1 MTGGDTGEGD
11 EGDVEFRNAG
21 IPDQV
26 RQFLGMDYAS
36 GVERL
41 NNYSPAVHSTAD
53 PEPFSMTH
61 NDKNFRVELNRI
73 GQAPPATSCQNFWEI
88 YGWVFSIETRRLLL
102 RSLVLLG
109 TT

>member
-11 EGDVEFRNAG
+11 EGDVEFRNAR

-41 NNYSPAVHSTAD
+41 NNYSPAMHSTA
-53 PEPFSMTH
+53 ETMTAVSAIY
-61 NDKNFRVELNRI
+61 R
-73 GQAPPATSCQNFWEI
+73 PTS
-88 YGWVFSIETRRLLL
+88 GRLP
-102 RSLVLLG
+102 
-109 TT
+109 

>member
-11 EGDVEFRNAG
+11 EGDVEFRNAR

-41 NNYSPAVHSTAD
+41 NNYSPAMHSTAETVTAVSAIYR
-53 PEPFSMTH
+53 P
-61 NDKNFRVELNRI
+61 
-73 GQAPPATSCQNFWEI
+73 TS
-88 YGWVFSIETRRLLL
+88 GRLP
-102 RSLVLLG
+102 
-109 TT
+109 

>member
-11 EGDVEFRNAG
+11 EGDVEFRNAR

-41 NNYSPAVHSTAD
+41 NNCSPAMHSTA
-53 PEPFSMTH
+53 ETMTAVSAIY
-61 NDKNFRVELNRI
+61 R
-73 GQAPPATSCQNFWEI
+73 PTS
-88 YGWVFSIETRRLLL
+88 GRLP
-102 RSLVLLG
+102 
-109 TT
+109 

>member
-41 NNYSPAVHSTAD
+41 NNYSPAMHSTA
-53 PEPFSMTH
+53 ETMTAVSAIY
-61 NDKNFRVELNRI
+61 R
-73 GQAPPATSCQNFWEI
+73 PTS
-88 YGWVFSIETRRLLL
+88 GRLP
-102 RSLVLLG
+102 
-109 TT
+109 

>member
-11 EGDVEFRNAG
+11 EGDVEFRNAR

-41 NNYSPAVHSTAD
+41 NNYSPAVHSTA
-53 PEPFSMTH
+53 ETMTPYLPSTGRLVAG
-61 NDKNFRVELNRI
+61 FRRAKCD
-73 GQAPPATSCQNFWEI
+73 QS
-88 YGWVFSIETRRLLL
+88 R
-102 RSLVLLG
+102 
-109 TT
+109 

>member
-11 EGDVEFRNAG
+11 EGDVEFRNAR

-41 NNYSPAVHSTAD
+41 NNYSPAVHSTA
-53 PEPFSMTH
+53 ETMTAVSAIY
-61 NDKNFRVELNRI
+61 R
-73 GQAPPATSCQNFWEI
+73 PAS
-88 YGWVFSIETRRLLL
+88 GRLPQ
-102 RSLVLLG
+102 G
-109 TT
+109 